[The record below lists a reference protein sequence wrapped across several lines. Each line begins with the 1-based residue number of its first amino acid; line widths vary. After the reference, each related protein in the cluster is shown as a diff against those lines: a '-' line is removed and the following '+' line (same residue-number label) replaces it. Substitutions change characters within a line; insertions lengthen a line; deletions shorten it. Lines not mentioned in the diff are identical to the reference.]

1 MNGFQFID
9 ILILAVIA
17 GVLFFR
23 LRGVL
28 GRRTGFDEPN
38 DLTGFEGPEE
48 GPGKKA
54 ANPHDEDSVI
64 QLPGNEQ
71 HEAAEN
77 SRPDVAGKGVS
88 KAAEA
93 GLTQIALADPTFDKG
108 GFLQGAAAAF
118 EMIISAFAAG
128 DVKTLRPLL
137 ARDVY
142 EDFAG
147 AIKARE
153 AEKQTLETTFV
164 GMQKA
169 EISDAELRERTAYVT
184 ITFVSEQI
192 NVLKDEEG
200 RILDGDPNKVST
212 ITDIWTFARNTKSR
226 DPNWSLV
233 ATDGGN

>member
-1 MNGFQFID
+1 MDGFQFID

-28 GRRTGFDEPN
+28 GRRTGYDKSSEPG
-38 DLTGFEGPEE
+38 GFNGEAGGRKSKPDYS
-48 GPGKKA
+48 K
-54 ANPHDEDSVI
+54 DEDSVI
-64 QLPGNEQ
+64 HLPGNEKA
-71 HEAAEN
+71 EAARAE
-77 SRPDVAGKGVS
+77 SRATAGEGVA

-93 GLTQIALADPTFDKG
+93 GLTQIALADSSFDKA
-108 GFLQGAAAAF
+108 GFLEGASKAF
-118 EMIISAFAAG
+118 EMVITAFAAG

-153 AEKQTLETTFV
+153 EEKKTLETTFV
-164 GMQKA
+164 GMRSA
-169 EISDAELRERTAYVT
+169 EITDAELRERTAYVT
-184 ITFVSEQI
+184 VTFTSEQI
-192 NVLKDEEG
+192 NILKDEEG
-200 RILDGDPNKVST
+200 RILEGDPNGVAT
-212 ITDIWTFARNTKSR
+212 ITDVWTFARNTKSR
-226 DPNWSLV
+226 DPNWTLI